1 MDEEKEDDW
10 VELARGLYFH
20 ASRNLDGENSNR
32 DAIKRLDGL
41 FPYTI
46 DAWLH
51 VSGQERLSEVLK
63 IGNMA
68 KQQFCSSPWG
78 VELRRLHRKVWKC
91 SRDPRQSEDTP
102 GLSQQT
108 MQVIGVRHSG
118 GKMLEGR
125 TDNRNASARV

>member
-10 VELARGLYFH
+10 VEIEGRLYFH
-20 ASRNLDGENSNR
+20 ASQNLDGENSNL

-41 FPYTI
+41 LPYTI

-68 KQQFCSSPWG
+68 KQQFCSSHGALNFVGCIGRSGSAFEILGG
-78 VELRRLHRKVWKC
+78 VKRGQDCPSRLCK
-91 SRDPRQSEDTP
+91 
-102 GLSQQT
+102 
-108 MQVIGVRHSG
+108 
-118 GKMLEGR
+118 
-125 TDNRNASARV
+125 

>member
-10 VELARGLYFH
+10 VEIEGRLYFH
-20 ASRNLDGENSNR
+20 ASQNLDGENSNL

-102 GLSQQT
+102 GLSQ
-108 MQVIGVRHSG
+108 
-118 GKMLEGR
+118 
-125 TDNRNASARV
+125 

>member
-1 MDEEKEDDW
+1 M
-10 VELARGLYFH
+10 LRGTIE
-20 ASRNLDGENSNR
+20 SENSNR

-51 VSGQERLSEVLK
+51 VSGQEMLSEVLK

-78 VELRRLHRKVWKC
+78 VELRRLHRKVWEC
-91 SRDPRQSEDTP
+91 SRDPRQ
-102 GLSQQT
+102 
-108 MQVIGVRHSG
+108 R
-118 GKMLEGR
+118 
-125 TDNRNASARV
+125 